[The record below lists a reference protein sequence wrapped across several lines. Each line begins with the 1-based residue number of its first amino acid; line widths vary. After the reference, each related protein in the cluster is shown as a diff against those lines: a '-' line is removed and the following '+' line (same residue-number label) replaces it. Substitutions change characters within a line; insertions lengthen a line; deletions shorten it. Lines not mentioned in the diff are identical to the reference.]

1 MATIKKEQAFKD
13 ETVGEDYFVN
23 QSIQIDE
30 EQQWV
35 YIYQNGNELS
45 MSLQTFIK
53 FNEMIV
59 ESLQECIKKSN
70 S

>member
-1 MATIKKEQAFKD
+1 MATIKKKQAFKD